1 MNLRSSYCIQH
12 CERKRN
18 RNVLAVENVR
28 KTYDVKVGLV
38 QKRRLTAL
46 QDVSFQ
52 VKNGETVAIVGESGS
67 GKSTLA
73 RIIVGLEEPNEG
85 SVHFKKENVMNLAK
99 MSMKAYRKDCQLIF
113 QDPLSSLN
121 PSLTIRKI
129 LQEPLENHLW
139 ITRKTQEDM
148 IIEWLKKVELRETCL
163 NEFPHQLS
171 GGERQR
177 VNLVRALLLE
187 PELLVCDEIISNL
200 DVMVQES
207 ILSLLK
213 KLNNELGMSLLFI
226 SHDLVSAQSLCDR
239 MIVMQKGKIVDDLL
253 SSSFELHQCHP
264 YTKQLFE
271 AIPIDHPS
279 KRGAIFQ

>member
-1 MNLRSSYCIQH
+1 M
-12 CERKRN
+12 
-18 RNVLAVENVR
+18 LAVENVH

-38 QKRRLTAL
+38 QKRRLPAL
-46 QDVSFQ
+46 QGVSFQ
-52 VKNGETVAIVGESGS
+52 VKKGETVAIVGESGS

-73 RIIVGLEEPNEG
+73 RMIVGLEEPNEG
-85 SVHFKKENVMNLAK
+85 NVQFMNENVMNLAK
-99 MSMKAYRKDCQLIF
+99 MTMKAYRKNCQLIF

-139 ITRKTQEDM
+139 LTRQGQEEI
-148 IIEWLKKVELRETCL
+148 IIEWLDKVELRKSCL

-213 KLNNELGMSLLFI
+213 KLNKELGMSLLFI
-226 SHDLVSAQSLCDR
+226 THDLVSAQSLCDR
-239 MIVMQKGKIVDDLL
+239 MIVMQKGKIVDDLM
-253 SSSFELHQCHP
+253 SSSFELHHCDP
-264 YTKQLFE
+264 YTQQLFA

-279 KRGAIFQ
+279 KRVALFQ